1 MYIRFVCHAN
11 LAVSNSS
18 SKMNKHTVSFENR
31 LDKSSFVR
39 ACPLSNDILWGS
51 LIPQVAFAD
60 IGSANPRSLQ
70 AMVKIGQWEI
80 YYILTSIWNVAIK

>member
-1 MYIRFVCHAN
+1 MYIRFMYYPN
-11 LAVSNSS
+11 FAVSNSS

-51 LIPQVAFAD
+51 LIPHIA
-60 IGSANPRSLQ
+60 L
-70 AMVKIGQWEI
+70 
-80 YYILTSIWNVAIK
+80 AI